1 MTPATTADR
10 SPRAPRPPT
19 LPRNGSQLQ
28 TRSNRQRCGE
38 GLGEGKS
45 CGLLCPAP
53 TARQRRPPTAIGRAT
68 CRDRSFR
75 NAFTLLEVLLASALA
90 ATLLIG
96 LWSLLNMQTRLFAR
110 APARMEQCQLVRA
123 LYQQIADDLHT
134 SIFIPADDPAK
145 VTRFLEAGSPG
156 GAAAAQG
163 AAGTSALTSDGTTAT
178 VVASGTG
185 RPSALIGTGQS
196 LHLQVMQVP
205 LPLPQPQT
213 QTIAIE
219 QPGRAAAGDTSP
231 RVPELRDVSY
241 TFHPPGVIGVDS
253 LTYHAGLIR
262 REITWDAADSQT
274 GTASVPWIFRPE
286 SSDPATDTE
295 DMGLGQTDPN
305 SVPIAGTPRRDL
317 VTYVPEVVGI
327 EFRYFDGSSWSSGW
341 DSHQRRALPVA
352 VEVMVDFGNNRS
364 VETSPA
370 AAKIAAES
378 GGPGPAGEAPAAI
391 PEPSD
396 LTLDQQ
402 PALNPNI
409 YRFVIFLP
417 SGSRPS
423 GSTTASLGGGLAP

>member
-1 MTPATTADR
+1 MTPAATTDR
-10 SPRAPRPPT
+10 S
-19 LPRNGSQLQ
+19 L
-28 TRSNRQRCGE
+28 
-38 GLGEGKS
+38 
-45 CGLLCPAP
+45 
-53 TARQRRPPTAIGRAT
+53 
-68 CRDRSFR
+68 R

-156 GAAAAQG
+156 GPTAGAAGAQG
-163 AAGTSALTSDGTTAT
+163 VAGTSAPTPDGTTAT
-178 VVASGTG
+178 VGASGTG

-213 QTIAIE
+213 QTIAVE
-219 QPGRAAAGDTSP
+219 QPGRGAAGDTPP

-253 LTYHAGLIR
+253 LTYQAGLIR

-295 DMGLGQTDPN
+295 GIGIGQTDPS
-305 SVPIAGTPRRDL
+305 SVPVAETPRRDL

-352 VEVMVDFGNNRS
+352 VEVMVDFGNNRPA
-364 VETSPA
+364 ETSPA
-370 AAKIAAES
+370 VAKAAVES
-378 GGPGPAGEAPAAI
+378 GGPEPAGEAPVAI

-402 PALNPNI
+402 PELNPNI

-417 SGSRPS
+417 SGSRQS
-423 GSTTASLGGGLAP
+423 RSTTASLGGGLAP